1 MGDLQVIGGIKKLN
15 NQNYNTWSTCMMSYM
30 QGQDL
35 WEVVNG
41 CEITQPEAEDANG
54 ALRKWKIKAGKAMF
68 ALKTTIEEDV
78 LEHIRDAKNP
88 HEAWKTFADL
98 FSKKNDT
105 KLQLLES
112 ELLSIAQRELTV
124 AQFFHKVKTLC
135 REISELDAEAPIGET
150 RMKRI
155 IIHGLRP
162 DFRSFVA
169 AVQGWQTQ
177 PSLVEFENL
186 LAGQEALAKQMGE
199 VPLKGEVDALYVH
212 KGRWKPKQ
220 HANDRSKR
228 NEDKIKFNRV
238 ERNSSEAR
246 GYGIKRKF
254 EGKCYNCGKKGHMA
268 KDCWQKKEH
277 VEGNAAT
284 FKIEDE
290 WDAHAFF
297 TAVEEE
303 ECLQRKEHVENDAV
317 TFKIED
323 EWDAHAFFTEV
334 KEAAFTVTTPEH
346 IDYEKDWIIDSGC
359 SNHMTGDK
367 EKLKNLVEYKG
378 KHVVVTANNSKLAIA
393 HVGDAVVSSQLNL
406 KDVSLQ
412 NVYHVPGMKK
422 NLLSVAQLTSSGH
435 FVLFGPQD
443 VKVYRDLESLDEP
456 VIKGQRL
463 ESVYVMSA
471 QTAYVDKTRKSETV
485 DLWHQRLSH
494 VSFSKLNMMMRRS
507 ALKGLPQLEVRID
520 AICAGCQY
528 GKAHQLPY
536 EESKWRAKGPLELIH
551 SDVFGPVKQ
560 ASVSGLK
567 YMVTFIDDFSK
578 FVWVYFMK
586 EKSETFSRFK
596 EFKEVAEAEINKRI
610 CCLRSDNG
618 GEYISDEFSYYL
630 RDCRINHQFTCANT
644 PQQNGIAE
652 RKNRHLAETCR
663 SMLHAKNVPSRWWAE
678 AMKTAA
684 FVINKLPQQRLD
696 FQSPFEKLWNK
707 KPTVSYFRVFGCVC
721 YVFIPNHLRSKMDKK
736 VVRCIFVGYDNQRK
750 GWRCCDPIT
759 GKCYTSRNVVFDE
772 SSSWWSIEHQSLP
785 DSEGLK
791 EEMQI
796 ARIQL
801 SKDEDNTDSQEEVI
815 DVDAEIKENPWQTGI
830 HDQPSEEFNAA
841 TTSNPP
847 RRSTRM
853 KKPNAKYANAA
864 VVEGVKEP
872 ETFTEASQNSNWNKA
887 MEEEIT
893 ALQQNQ
899 TWDLVPRPEDVEPI
913 SCKWVYKIKRRT
925 DGTIERLKAR
935 LVARGFS
942 QQYGL
947 DYDETFS
954 PVAKLTSVRVVLAVA
969 ANKEW
974 ILWQMDVKNAFLHGE
989 LDQEIYM
996 DQPMGFQNQSHPNY
1010 VCKLRKA
1017 LYGLKQAPRAW
1028 YGKIAEFLTKSG
1040 FSVSHADSSLFVKAN
1055 GEKLAILLVYVD
1067 DIIITGNDVEEICQ
1081 TKENLSVRFEMKEL
1095 GQLNHFLGLE
1105 ISITRRGVILCQQK
1119 YAKDLLEKFGM
1130 LECKATATPM
1140 DPNTRMCAHEGK
1152 ELQDA
1157 TMYRQMVGSLL
1168 YLTVTRPDISYAV
1181 GVMSR
1186 YMQNPKKP
1194 HLEAARRILRYVK
1207 GTFDYGL
1214 LYKKGEDC
1222 KMVGYCDADYAG
1234 DHDTRRSTT
1243 GYVFRLGSGSI
1254 SWCSKR
1260 QPTVSLS
1267 TTEAEYRAAAMAA
1280 QESTWLI
1287 RLMNDLHQ
1295 VTDYAI
1301 PLYCDN
1307 QSAVRL
1313 AENPVFHARTKHVE
1327 VHYHFIREKVLEEE
1341 VKLKQ
1346 IKSEDQVADIFTKGL
1361 SSNKFE
1367 AFCQQLGLIR
1377 ITEADVEGEC

>member
-41 CEITQPEAEDANG
+41 CEITQPEAEDAN
-54 ALRKWKIKAGKAMF
+54 
-68 ALKTTIEEDV
+68 
-78 LEHIRDAKNP
+78 
-88 HEAWKTFADL
+88 DL

-199 VPLKGEVDALYVH
+199 VALKGEVDALYVH

-228 NEDKIKFNRV
+228 NEDKTKFNRE

-277 VEGNAAT
+277 VEGNTAT

-323 EWDAHAFFTEV
+323 EWDAHAFFAEV

-359 SNHMTGDK
+359 SNHMTDDK

-422 NLLSVAQLTSSGH
+422 NL
-435 FVLFGPQD
+435 F
-443 VKVYRDLESLDEP
+443 LDEP

-471 QTAYVDKTRKSETV
+471 QTTYVDKTRKSETV

-494 VSFSKLNMMMRRS
+494 VSFSKLNMMMR
-507 ALKGLPQLEVRID
+507 
-520 AICAGCQY
+520 
-528 GKAHQLPY
+528 
-536 EESKWRAKGPLELIH
+536 
-551 SDVFGPVKQ
+551 
-560 ASVSGLK
+560 
-567 YMVTFIDDFSK
+567 
-578 FVWVYFMK
+578 
-586 EKSETFSRFK
+586 
-596 EFKEVAEAEINKRI
+596 
-610 CCLRSDNG
+610 
-618 GEYISDEFSYYL
+618 
-630 RDCRINHQFTCANT
+630 
-644 PQQNGIAE
+644 
-652 RKNRHLAETCR
+652 
-663 SMLHAKNVPSRWWAE
+663 
-678 AMKTAA
+678 
-684 FVINKLPQQRLD
+684 
-696 FQSPFEKLWNK
+696 
-707 KPTVSYFRVFGCVC
+707 
-721 YVFIPNHLRSKMDKK
+721 
-736 VVRCIFVGYDNQRK
+736 
-750 GWRCCDPIT
+750 
-759 GKCYTSRNVVFDE
+759 RNVVFDE

-801 SKDEDNTDSQEEVI
+801 NKDKDNTDSQEEVI

-864 VVEGVKEP
+864 VVEG
-872 ETFTEASQNSNWNKA
+872 
-887 MEEEIT
+887 
-893 ALQQNQ
+893 
-899 TWDLVPRPEDVEPI
+899 
-913 SCKWVYKIKRRT
+913 
-925 DGTIERLKAR
+925 
-935 LVARGFS
+935 
-942 QQYGL
+942 
-947 DYDETFS
+947 
-954 PVAKLTSVRVVLAVA
+954 
-969 ANKEW
+969 
-974 ILWQMDVKNAFLHGE
+974 
-989 LDQEIYM
+989 
-996 DQPMGFQNQSHPNY
+996 
-1010 VCKLRKA
+1010 
-1017 LYGLKQAPRAW
+1017 
-1028 YGKIAEFLTKSG
+1028 
-1040 FSVSHADSSLFVKAN
+1040 
-1055 GEKLAILLVYVD
+1055 
-1067 DIIITGNDVEEICQ
+1067 
-1081 TKENLSVRFEMKEL
+1081 
-1095 GQLNHFLGLE
+1095 
-1105 ISITRRGVILCQQK
+1105 
-1119 YAKDLLEKFGM
+1119 
-1130 LECKATATPM
+1130 
-1140 DPNTRMCAHEGK
+1140 
-1152 ELQDA
+1152 
-1157 TMYRQMVGSLL
+1157 
-1168 YLTVTRPDISYAV
+1168 
-1181 GVMSR
+1181 
-1186 YMQNPKKP
+1186 
-1194 HLEAARRILRYVK
+1194 
-1207 GTFDYGL
+1207 
-1214 LYKKGEDC
+1214 
-1222 KMVGYCDADYAG
+1222 
-1234 DHDTRRSTT
+1234 
-1243 GYVFRLGSGSI
+1243 
-1254 SWCSKR
+1254 
-1260 QPTVSLS
+1260 
-1267 TTEAEYRAAAMAA
+1267 
-1280 QESTWLI
+1280 
-1287 RLMNDLHQ
+1287 
-1295 VTDYAI
+1295 
-1301 PLYCDN
+1301 
-1307 QSAVRL
+1307 
-1313 AENPVFHARTKHVE
+1313 
-1327 VHYHFIREKVLEEE
+1327 
-1341 VKLKQ
+1341 
-1346 IKSEDQVADIFTKGL
+1346 
-1361 SSNKFE
+1361 
-1367 AFCQQLGLIR
+1367 LGLIR